1 MASFD
6 KIKFNNSGAADTAD
20 TAFVII
26 NAVQQLSS
34 ELQVA
39 GLSMAFMAMCRHL
52 SVDPSDAYNI
62 SNRIVAD
69 KSHGIEA
76 AKKLGALNEYI
87 INEIK

>member
-52 SVDPSDAYNI
+52 GISTSTRRDPGRYTRWHFKFCAPSKPRY
-62 SNRIVAD
+62 
-69 KSHGIEA
+69 
-76 AKKLGALNEYI
+76 ALQREGHFQH
-87 INEIK
+87 